1 MKPGIPAATGVLVG
15 LLIAGCASDDYGS
28 SGSVRTSSTIY
39 YGSGGWYNYPYYYY
53 DDPDYVVVPPD
64 RIERPG
70 ARPENPIAE
79 VPPGGALKPGQLP
92 AQRPVQRP
100 GVETRPSAPSRMPS
114 AQPRTSRP
122 AARPSIPSRPR
133 GGGFSRGGGRR
144 R

>member
-1 MKPGIPAATGVLVG
+1 MKPGIPAATGVLLG

-39 YGSGGWYNYPYYYY
+39 YGSGGWYDYPYYY

-92 AQRPVQRP
+92 AQRPAQRP